1 MIGKASLIVAAT
13 LLATLPAQADCAD
26 DLKTLHK
33 SVTEFKSQ
41 TVFGGQLRKLRTA
54 AGTFHRLSR
63 NDACEETVA
72 HTLDIIEARK
82 EQNEKRREKWR
93 EKRRYQSAMPVR
105 TLPGLVITSSLQGID
120 VYNLQAEEL
129 GVVED
134 VALDP
139 DTGDIG
145 YLVLS
150 HGGVMGIA
158 ESHTPVPW
166 QLFRVTEDKEE
177 FVLDISVEK
186 LDKAPSYNWGEW
198 PTNLEKG
205 WRSKV
210 AAFFGQ

>member
-1 MIGKASLIVAAT
+1 MIGKVSLIVAVTFFA
-13 LLATLPAQADCAD
+13 ALPAQADCGD

-33 SVTEFKSQ
+33 SVTKFKSQ

-54 AGTFHRLSR
+54 ASTFHRLDR

-72 HTLDIIEARK
+72 HALDIIETRK

-93 EKRRYQSAMPVR
+93 EKKRYQSAMSVR
-105 TLPGLVITSSLQGID
+105 TLPGLVITSSLHGID

-139 DTGDIG
+139 NTGDIG

-150 HGGVMGIA
+150 HGGILGVA

-166 QLFRVTEDKEE
+166 QLFRVTDDKEE
-177 FVLDISVEK
+177 FVLDISVEQ

-198 PTNLEKG
+198 PANLDKD

-210 AAFFGQ
+210 ATYFAQ